1 MRKCRLRLVAGG
13 GRPVAAVVLTDDER
27 ETLVRWSRRAKSA
40 QFLALRCR
48 IVLGC
53 AEGKSN
59 QQVAAEV
66 GVWPQTVGKWR
77 RRFLESGLDG
87 LSDEPRPGAP
97 RTISDEQVEEVVVA
111 TLERTPANATH
122 WSRAA
127 MAAES
132 GLSRSTVGRIWK
144 TFGLKPHQ
152 TETFK
157 LSTDPQFID
166 KVRDIVGLYLDPP
179 EKALVLCV
187 DEKSRAPRGADE
199 AVRDERPATGHRS
212 DRSKLEADRSPG
224 QG

>member
-1 MRKCRLRLVAGG
+1 M
-13 GRPVAAVVLTDDER
+13 AAVVLTDDER

-59 QQVAAEV
+59 QQLAAEV

>member
-1 MRKCRLRLVAGG
+1 M
-13 GRPVAAVVLTDDER
+13 
-27 ETLVRWSRRAKSA
+27 
-40 QFLALRCR
+40 
-48 IVLGC
+48 
-53 AEGKSN
+53 
-59 QQVAAEV
+59 
-66 GVWPQTVGKWR
+66 GKWR

-97 RTISDEQVEEVVVA
+97 RTISDEQVEAVVVA

-187 DEKSRAPRGADE
+187 DEKARAPRGADE

-224 QG
+224 RG